1 MLDSELMERKDEM
14 CVAATSRAVSAADL
28 LGKVTRNEVVEGE
41 GPFGIAGGKGWSS
54 AVTVV
59 SER

>member
-1 MLDSELMERKDEM
+1 MERKDEM